1 MVDSLR
7 ELGVASRAEI
17 ARHTGL
23 SRSTVSSLVTELRA
37 DSLIV
42 DRQQPAVDD
51 QSAQA
56 GRPPSLISLGRR
68 AGAALGV
75 DFGKRHV
82 AVAVGD
88 LSRTIMSEDAT
99 EMQDGYSA
107 EEGIRTAAALI
118 DRTLAD
124 SGTERTGV
132 LGVGVGLPGPIHR
145 PSGQV
150 GSTAILP
157 GWAGLRVAEEMER
170 RVGLP
175 VHVDNDANLGALAEL
190 HWGAGQ
196 GASSLIYMKV
206 ATGIGAGLVINGR
219 IYHGAG
225 GTAGEIGHTTID
237 EHGAIC
243 RCGSRGCLE
252 TLASAPAIVDM
263 LRGSLGDHITIED
276 VLERVAAGDP
286 ASARAIEDSGR
297 HIGGTVADACNLL
310 NPERLVVGGRVGQAG
325 EVLLKGI
332 AEGVRRRAIASAAA
346 DLDIRS
352 GVLGER
358 AELLGAVASALERVE
373 LSPPEGARLGA
384 TA

>member
-1 MVDSLR
+1 VVDSLR

-23 SRSTVSSLVTELRA
+23 SRSTVSSLVTELRG

-42 DRQQPAVDD
+42 DRPPPAVEDE
-51 QSAQA
+51 SAQA
-56 GRPPSLISLGRR
+56 GRPPNLISLGRR

-88 LSRTIMSEDAT
+88 LSRTILSE
-99 EMQDGYSA
+99 ESVQMQDGYSA
-107 EEGIRTAAALI
+107 EEGIRTAAGLI

-124 SGTERTGV
+124 SGTERAAV
-132 LGVGVGLPGPIHR
+132 LGVGVGVPGPIHL
-145 PSGQV
+145 PSGQL
-150 GSTAILP
+150 GSAAILP

-170 RVGLP
+170 CVGLP

-206 ATGIGAGLVINGR
+206 ATGIGAGLVIDGR

-237 EHGAIC
+237 EHGEIC

-252 TLASAPAIVDM
+252 TLAGAPAIVAM
-263 LRGSLGDHITIED
+263 LRGSLGEDITIED

-297 HIGGTVADACNLL
+297 HIGSTVADACNLL
-310 NPERLVVGGRVGQAG
+310 NPERLVVGGSVGQAG

-332 AEGVRRRAIASAAA
+332 AEGVRRRAIASAAE

-358 AELLGAVASALERVE
+358 AELLGAVASALERIE
-373 LSPPEGARLGA
+373 LLPLEAARLRT